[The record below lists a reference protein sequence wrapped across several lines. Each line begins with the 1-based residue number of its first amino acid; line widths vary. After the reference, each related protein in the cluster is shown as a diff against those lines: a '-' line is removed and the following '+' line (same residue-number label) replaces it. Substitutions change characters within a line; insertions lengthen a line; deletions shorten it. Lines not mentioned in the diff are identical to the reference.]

1 MTIHVSQVVV
11 GVDVAK
17 DEIAVYRSD
26 LEQVLIVSNERSAL
40 KVWLKALPA
49 NSAIALEA
57 TNIYHLDTTE
67 MAHEMGHDVYV
78 IDGSRLNRYR
88 EGIGIRAKTDAL
100 DAALLARYLSKE
112 SDKLRIW
119 SPPPKAYTQL
129 KSLLRRRAELVRH
142 RVAIKQSW
150 KDEPLLEEALADY
163 LACLE
168 QIEKSIQKVL
178 KSIVSEADMDA
189 QVKRCQAVEGVGVLT
204 AIAAVTAFMR
214 GDFSDSDG
222 YIAFLGMDPRV
233 RQSGKKDQRR
243 YLSKRGDSEFRRLFH
258 NSAMAASR
266 SPAWKP
272 YYQSYLARGLK
283 GTQAL
288 VILARKLARVLF
300 ALMKNQSEYKPSS
313 MLGGCP
319 QT

>member
-1 MTIHVSQVVV
+1 MTIHDSQVVV

-17 DEIAVYRSD
+17 DEIVIFRSD
-26 LEQVLIVSNERSAL
+26 QEKVLVVTNERSAL
-40 KVWLKALPA
+40 EKWLKKLPA

-57 TNIYHLDTTE
+57 TNVYHLDTTE
-67 MAHEMGHDVYV
+67 MAHAMGHDVYV

-88 EGIGIRAKTDAL
+88 DGIGVRAKTDAL
-100 DAALLARYLSKE
+100 DAVLLARYLSKE
-112 SDKLRIW
+112 SDGLRVW

-150 KDEPLLEEALADY
+150 KDEPLLKEALAAY
-163 LACLE
+163 LACLG

-178 KSIVSEADMDA
+178 KSIVDDAGMDT
-189 QVKRCQAVEGVGVLT
+189 QVKRCQAVEGVGILT
-204 AIAAVTAFMR
+204 ATAAVTAFMR
-214 GDFSDSDG
+214 GEFSDSDA
-222 YIAFLGMDPRV
+222 YIAFLGLDPRV
-233 RQSGKKDQRR
+233 RQSGKKDQKRF
-243 YLSKRGDSEFRRLFH
+243 LSKRGDSEFRRLFH

-266 SPAWKP
+266 SSVWKP

-288 VILARKLARVLF
+288 VILARKLARVMF
-300 ALMKNQSEYKPSS
+300 ALMKNQSEYQPNS
-313 MLGGCP
+313 MLGGSP

>member
-17 DEIAVYRSD
+17 DEIVVYRSD
-26 LEQVLIVSNERSAL
+26 QEQVLIVSNERSAL
-40 KVWLKALPA
+40 KKWLKELPA

-178 KSIVSEADMDA
+178 KNIISEAGMDA

-204 AIAAVTAFMR
+204 ATAAVTAFMR

-233 RQSGKKDQRR
+233 RQSGKKDQKR

-300 ALMKNQSEYKPSS
+300 ALMKNQSEYKPDS
-313 MLGGCP
+313 MLGGSP

>member
-17 DEIAVYRSD
+17 DEIVVYRSD
-26 LEQVLIVSNERSAL
+26 LEQVLIVSNERSTL
-40 KVWLKALPA
+40 KKWLKALPA

-57 TNIYHLDTTE
+57 TNTYHLDTTE

-233 RQSGKKDQRR
+233 RQSGKKDQKR

>member
-17 DEIAVYRSD
+17 DEIVVYRSD
-26 LEQVLIVSNERSAL
+26 LEQVLIVSNERSTL
-40 KVWLKALPA
+40 KKWLKALPA

-57 TNIYHLDTTE
+57 TNTYHLDTTE

-168 QIEKSIQKVL
+168 QIEKNIQKVL

-204 AIAAVTAFMR
+204 ATAAVTAFMR

-233 RQSGKKDQRR
+233 RQSGKKDQKR

-272 YYQSYLARGLK
+272 YYQSYLARGMK

-313 MLGGCP
+313 MFGGCP

>member
-1 MTIHVSQVVV
+1 MTISNSQVVV

-17 DEIAVYRSD
+17 DEIVVYRAD
-26 LEQVLIVSNERSAL
+26 QQKTQVVTNERAAL
-40 KVWLKALPA
+40 KQWLKKLPA

-57 TNIYHLDTTE
+57 TNTYHLDATE

-88 EGIGIRAKTDAL
+88 DGIGIRAKTDAL
-100 DAALLARYLSKE
+100 DAVLLARYLSKE
-112 SDKLRIW
+112 SDRLRIW
-119 SPPPKAYTQL
+119 NPPPKAYTQL
-129 KSLLRRRAELVRH
+129 KSVLRRRAELVQH
-142 RVAIKQSW
+142 RVALKQSW
-150 KDEPLLEEALADY
+150 KDEPLLKEALANY
-163 LACLE
+163 LAN
-168 QIEKSIQKVL
+168 IERTEKDIQSLLRSI
-178 KSIVSEADMDA
+178 ISEAGMDA

-204 AIAAVTAFMR
+204 ATAAVTAFMR
-214 GDFSDSDG
+214 GEFSDSDG
-222 YIAFLGMDPRV
+222 YVAFLGMDPRV

-243 YLSKRGDSEFRRLFH
+243 CLSKRGDSEFRRLFH

-266 SPAWKP
+266 SATWKP

-283 GTQAL
+283 GTEAL

-300 ALMKNQSEYKPSS
+300 ALMKNQSEYKPNS
-313 MLGGCP
+313 MLGGSP

>member
-1 MTIHVSQVVV
+1 MTILDSQVVI

-17 DEIAVYRSD
+17 DEIVVYRSD
-26 LEQVLIVSNERSAL
+26 VGKIRVVTNERSAL
-40 KVWLKALPA
+40 EKWLKTLPA

-67 MAHEMGHDVYV
+67 MAHEMGHNVYV

-88 EGIGIRAKTDAL
+88 DGVGIRAKTDAL
-100 DAALLARYLSKE
+100 DAELLARYLSKE
-112 SDKLRIW
+112 SDTLRVW

-150 KDEPLLEEALADY
+150 KDEPLLEEALVDY

-168 QIEKSIQKVL
+168 QIEKRIQKLL
-178 KSIVSEADMDA
+178 KSLVDDA
-189 QVKRCQAVEGVGVLT
+189 GLTDQVKRCQAVEGVGILT
-204 AIAAVTAFMR
+204 ATAAVTAFMR
-214 GDFSDSDG
+214 GEFADSDA
-222 YIAFLGMDPRV
+222 YVAFLGLDPRA
-233 RQSGKKDQRR
+233 RQSGKKDQKRF
-243 YLSKRGDSEFRRLFH
+243 LSKRGDSEFRRLFH

-266 SPAWKP
+266 SETWKP

-288 VILARKLARVLF
+288 VILARKLARVMF
-300 ALMKNQSEYKPSS
+300 ALMKNQSEYQPNS
-313 MLGGCP
+313 MFGGSP

>member
-17 DEIAVYRSD
+17 DEIVVYRSD
-26 LEQVLIVSNERSAL
+26 LEQVLIVSNERSTL
-40 KVWLKALPA
+40 KKWLKALPA
-49 NSAIALEA
+49 NSAIAIEA
-57 TNIYHLDTTE
+57 TNTYHLDTTE

-168 QIEKSIQKVL
+168 QIEKNIQKVL

-204 AIAAVTAFMR
+204 ATAAVTAFMR

-222 YIAFLGMDPRV
+222 YIAFLGMDLRV
-233 RQSGKKDQRR
+233 RQSGKKDQKR

-272 YYQSYLARGLK
+272 YYQSYLARGMK

-313 MLGGCP
+313 MFGGCP

>member
-1 MTIHVSQVVV
+1 MTISNSQVVV

-17 DEIAVYRSD
+17 DEIVVYRADQQKS
-26 LEQVLIVSNERSAL
+26 QVVTNERSAL
-40 KVWLKALPA
+40 KQWLKKLPA
-49 NSAIALEA
+49 HSAIALEA
-57 TNIYHLDTTE
+57 TNTYHLDTTE

-88 EGIGIRAKTDAL
+88 DGIGIRAKTDAL
-100 DAALLARYLSKE
+100 DAELLARYLSKE
-112 SDKLRIW
+112 SDRLRIL

-129 KSLLRRRAELVRH
+129 KSVLRRRAELVQH
-142 RVAIKQSW
+142 RVALKQSW
-150 KDEPLLEEALADY
+150 KDEPLLKEALANY
-163 LACLE
+163 LANIE
-168 QIEKSIQKVL
+168 QTEKAIQAL
-178 KSIVSEADMDA
+178 LRSIVIEAGMDA

-204 AIAAVTAFMR
+204 ATAAVTAFMR
-214 GDFSDSDG
+214 GEFSDSDG

-266 SPAWKP
+266 SATWKP
-272 YYQSYLARGLK
+272 YYQRYLARGLK
-283 GTQAL
+283 GTEAL

-300 ALMKNQSEYKPSS
+300 ALMKNQSEYKPNS
-313 MLGGCP
+313 MFGGST

>member
-17 DEIAVYRSD
+17 DEIVVYRSD
-26 LEQVLIVSNERSAL
+26 LEQVLIVSNERSTL
-40 KVWLKALPA
+40 KKWLKALPA

-57 TNIYHLDTTE
+57 TNTYHLDTTE

-168 QIEKSIQKVL
+168 QIEKNIQKVL

-204 AIAAVTAFMR
+204 ATAAVTAFMR

-233 RQSGKKDQRR
+233 RQSGKKDQKR

-272 YYQSYLARGLK
+272 YYQSYLARGMK
-283 GTQAL
+283 GTQAM

-313 MLGGCP
+313 MFGGCP

>member
-17 DEIAVYRSD
+17 DEIVVYRSD
-26 LEQVLIVSNERSAL
+26 LEQVLIVSNERSTL
-40 KVWLKALPA
+40 KKWLKALPA

-57 TNIYHLDTTE
+57 TNTYHLDTTE

-150 KDEPLLEEALADY
+150 KDEPLLEKALADY

-168 QIEKSIQKVL
+168 QIEKNIQKVL

-204 AIAAVTAFMR
+204 ATAAVT
-214 GDFSDSDG
+214 G

-233 RQSGKKDQRR
+233 RQSGKKDQKR

-313 MLGGCP
+313 MFGGCP

>member
-57 TNIYHLDTTE
+57 TNTYHLDTTE

-204 AIAAVTAFMR
+204 ATAAVTAFMR

-233 RQSGKKDQRR
+233 RQSGKKDQKR

-272 YYQSYLARGLK
+272 YYQSYLARGMK

-313 MLGGCP
+313 MFGGCP

>member
-1 MTIHVSQVVV
+1 MTIHDSQVVI

-17 DEIAVYRSD
+17 DEIVVYRSD
-26 LEQVLIVSNERSAL
+26 LEQILIVENERSAL
-40 KVWLKALPA
+40 GKWLKALPA

-88 EGIGIRAKTDAL
+88 DGIGVRAKTDAL

-112 SDKLRIW
+112 SDRLRIW

-129 KSLLRRRAELVRH
+129 KSLLRRRAKLVRSC
-142 RVAIKQSW
+142 VALKQSW
-150 KDEPLLEEALADY
+150 RNEPLLKEAFDLLLASID
-163 LACLE
+163 
-168 QIEKSIQKVL
+168 QFEKAIQKAL
-178 KSIVSEADMDA
+178 KDIVNDA
-189 QVKRCQAVEGVGVLT
+189 GIQDQVKRCQAVEGVGVLT
-204 AIAAVTAFMR
+204 ATAAATAFLR
-214 GDFSDSDG
+214 GEFADSDE

-233 RQSGKKDQRR
+233 RQSGQKDQRR
-243 YLSKRGDSEFRRLFH
+243 HLSKRGDSEFRRLLH

-266 SPAWKP
+266 SPVWKP
-272 YYQSYLARGLK
+272 YYESYLARGLK

-288 VILARKLARVLF
+288 VILARKLARVMF
-300 ALMKNQSEYKPSS
+300 ALMKNQSEYKPNS
-313 MLGGCP
+313 MPGGFP

>member
-17 DEIAVYRSD
+17 DEIVVYRSD
-26 LEQVLIVSNERSAL
+26 LEQVLIVSNERSTL
-40 KVWLKALPA
+40 KKWLKALPA

-57 TNIYHLDTTE
+57 TNTYHLDTTE

>member
-17 DEIAVYRSD
+17 DEIVVYRSD
-26 LEQVLIVSNERSAL
+26 LEQVLIVSNERSTL
-40 KVWLKALPA
+40 KKWLKALPA

-57 TNIYHLDTTE
+57 TNTYHLDTTE

-272 YYQSYLARGLK
+272 YYQSYLARGMK

-313 MLGGCP
+313 MFGGCP

>member
-1 MTIHVSQVVV
+1 MTILDSQVVI

-17 DEIAVYRSD
+17 DEIVVYRSD
-26 LEQVLIVSNERSAL
+26 VGKIRVVTNERSAL
-40 KVWLKALPA
+40 EKWLKTLPA

-67 MAHEMGHDVYV
+67 MAHEMGHNVYV

-88 EGIGIRAKTDAL
+88 DGVGIRAKTDAL
-100 DAALLARYLSKE
+100 DAELLARYLSKE
-112 SDKLRIW
+112 SDTLRVW

-150 KDEPLLEEALADY
+150 KDEPLLEEALVDY

-168 QIEKSIQKVL
+168 QIEKRIQKLL
-178 KSIVSEADMDA
+178 KSLVDDA
-189 QVKRCQAVEGVGVLT
+189 GLTDQVKRCQAVEGVGILT
-204 AIAAVTAFMR
+204 ATAAVTAFMR
-214 GDFSDSDG
+214 GEFADSDA
-222 YIAFLGMDPRV
+222 YVAFLGLDPRA
-233 RQSGKKDQRR
+233 RQSGKKDQKRF
-243 YLSKRGDSEFRRLFH
+243 LSKRGDSEFRRLFH
-258 NSAMAASR
+258 NSAMDASR
-266 SPAWKP
+266 SETWKP

-288 VILARKLARVLF
+288 VILARKLARVMF
-300 ALMKNQSEYKPSS
+300 ALMKNQSEYQPNS
-313 MLGGCP
+313 MFGGSP

>member
-17 DEIAVYRSD
+17 DEIVVYRSD
-26 LEQVLIVSNERSAL
+26 LEQVLIVSNERSTL
-40 KVWLKALPA
+40 KKWLKALPA

-57 TNIYHLDTTE
+57 TNTYHLDTTE

-168 QIEKSIQKVL
+168 QIEKNIQKVL

-204 AIAAVTAFMR
+204 ATAAVTAFMR

-272 YYQSYLARGLK
+272 YYQSYLARGMK

-313 MLGGCP
+313 MFGGCP

>member
-17 DEIAVYRSD
+17 DEIVVYRSD
-26 LEQVLIVSNERSAL
+26 LEQVLIVSNERSTL
-40 KVWLKALPA
+40 KKWLKALPA

-57 TNIYHLDTTE
+57 TNTYHLDTTE

-168 QIEKSIQKVL
+168 QIEKNIQKVL

-204 AIAAVTAFMR
+204 ATAAVTAFMR

-233 RQSGKKDQRR
+233 RQSGKKDQKR

-272 YYQSYLARGLK
+272 YYQSYLARGMK